1 MASSPH
7 LKNPRSSASA
17 AMAARDWASLAP
29 DILITVIL
37 MLGPAEIMR
46 GAERA
51 FSSWRRV
58 AVDDPALW
66 RRIDMGTEV
75 LPFSSGGRA
84 AAHAAMDRAAGEC
97 EAFSGPCDNHLLFCL
112 VRRAPSLKVLHVK
125 HLYAQNKVLN
135 SVLNRLPLLEDIEI
149 SPSFASTPSEN
160 LLQSVCKDC
169 PRLKKLRLNCSES
182 FDFHNGNGVA
192 LEIIHGGI
200 APMHDLR
207 SIELLHCDL
216 TTQGLRAILDNCP
229 LLETLHITGFLVGG
243 KIDEKLRRKC
253 ARVKDLT
260 LPGKSV
266 KLYRFHRNGPVRR
279 QVSGPLEMDD

>member
-1 MASSPH
+1 
-7 LKNPRSSASA
+7 
-17 AMAARDWASLAP
+17 MAARDWASLAP

-112 VRRAPSLKVLHVK
+112 VRR
-125 HLYAQNKVLN
+125 YAL
-135 SVLNRLPLLEDIEI
+135 SEI
-149 SPSFASTPSEN
+149 HF
-160 LLQSVCKDC
+160 
-169 PRLKKLRLNCSES
+169 
-182 FDFHNGNGVA
+182 
-192 LEIIHGGI
+192 
-200 APMHDLR
+200 
-207 SIELLHCDL
+207 
-216 TTQGLRAILDNCP
+216 
-229 LLETLHITGFLVGG
+229 
-243 KIDEKLRRKC
+243 
-253 ARVKDLT
+253 
-260 LPGKSV
+260 
-266 KLYRFHRNGPVRR
+266 RN
-279 QVSGPLEMDD
+279 